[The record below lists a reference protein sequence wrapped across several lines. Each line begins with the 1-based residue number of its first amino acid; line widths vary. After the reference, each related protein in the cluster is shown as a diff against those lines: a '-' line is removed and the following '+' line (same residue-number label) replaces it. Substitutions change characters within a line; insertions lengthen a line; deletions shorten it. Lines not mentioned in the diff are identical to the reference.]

1 MTKLLKFKFTKDGMI
16 TNPSNRI
23 NTDEANEFV
32 SVNELHGVLSEL
44 INEKMRMLE
53 NYRNEDESSTDEWRK
68 RTKAVY
74 EGQKEELEKIKKM
87 LY

>member
-1 MTKLLKFKFTKDGMI
+1 MANKLLKFRFTKDGMI

-23 NTDEANEFV
+23 NMDDINEFV

-44 INEKMRMLE
+44 INEKMRILD
-53 NYRNEDESSTDEWRK
+53 NYKDVNNESDYWRK
-68 RTKAVY
+68 ESKAVLQ
-74 EGQKEELEKIKKM
+74 GQKEELEKIQRL

>member
-23 NTDEANEFV
+23 NTDETNEFV

-53 NYRNEDESSTDEWRK
+53 NYRNEDEGSTDEWRK